1 MIQGRTHEQNYII
14 AFSFNKLFKNVLLG
28 FFLPAWYNLYMQ
40 RLSKTLAAAGIAS
53 RRACEELVFGGK
65 VTVNGQVVLKPQT
78 LVSLE
83 KDTITVS
90 GNLVKN
96 SQEKVYYLL
105 NKPKGYICSH
115 TRIGRKKLVIDLFQ
129 ELPYRLFTV
138 GRLDRDTTGLL
149 IVTNDG
155 HYAQDIIHPS
165 KGLAKEYLVKTTQ
178 EISPEHLIIISKGAL
193 VEGTWVK
200 PIRVVKMRRGTL
212 KVSVSEGKKREVRI
226 MVQKAGLDILS
237 LHRIR
242 IGGLT
247 LGNLPEG
254 SWRSLSE
261 KEKSLLLNQ

>member
-1 MIQGRTHEQNYII
+1 MIFVTACYHT
-14 AFSFNKLFKNVLLG
+14 
-28 FFLPAWYNLYMQ
+28 WMQ
-40 RLSKTLAAAGIAS
+40 RLSKTLAAAGVGS
-53 RRACEELVFGGK
+53 RRACEDLIFEGK
-65 VTVNGQVVLKPQT
+65 VTVNGKVVLKPQT

-83 KDTITVS
+83 KDEITVS
-90 GNLVKN
+90 GNLVEKP
-96 SQEKVYYLL
+96 QDKVYYIL
-105 NKPKGYICSH
+105 NKPKGYICSNVRVG
-115 TRIGRKKLVIDLFQ
+115 TKKLVIDLFKD
-129 ELPYRLFTV
+129 LPYRLFTV

-165 KGLAKEYLVKTTQ
+165 KGLSKEYLVKTTQ
-178 EISPEHLIIISKGAL
+178 EISPEHLAAIAKGAL

-247 LGNLPEG
+247 LGNIPEG
-254 SWRSLSE
+254 AWRPLSE
-261 KEKSLLLNQ
+261 KEKMLLLNQ